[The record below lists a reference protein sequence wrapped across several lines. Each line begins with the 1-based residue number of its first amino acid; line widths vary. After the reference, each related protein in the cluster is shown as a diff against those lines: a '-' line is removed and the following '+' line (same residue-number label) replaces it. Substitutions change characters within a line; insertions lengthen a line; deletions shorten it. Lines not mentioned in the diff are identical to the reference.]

1 MKWRKKKPPTINLP
15 LTNGEMEIGRIVVM
29 PDGRIFGDIAVT
41 EWQNSLARIQNL
53 SVPIIAE
60 LRLKVDTR

>member
-1 MKWRKKKPPTINLP
+1 
-15 LTNGEMEIGRIVVM
+15 MEIGRIVVM

-41 EWQNSLARIQNL
+41 EWRNSLARIQNL